1 MTGPFKINGVPLKR
15 VNSAYVIPTKTKVD
29 LAGVNVND
37 VTDAKFG
44 KDKVKKAKKSETGF
58 FATDPSQVYLSLI
71 SKNLY
76 LIY

>member
-37 VTDAKFG
+37 VSDAKFARE
-44 KDKVKKAKKSETGF
+44 KAKKAKKSENAF
-58 FATDPSQVYLSLI
+58 FA
-71 SKNLY
+71 
-76 LIY
+76 